1 MSKIFSI
8 TDLAK
13 EYNIDIA
20 TIRNWLKQKQ
30 FPTIKKNNR
39 HYSTSKAIEYSKFIR
54 NQKHIFSDKK
64 VKAKTLT
71 ITNNKGGVQKTTTAV
86 NISSLL
92 SELGN
97 KVLLIDFDGQGNASE
112 YTLGLS
118 EKENLDALLT
128 LKDILLEEKNSA
140 NVKKESFEK
149 AIIQSDFG
157 FDIIT
162 NNILFNSVRS
172 ELESSSA
179 KELLLKRV
187 IERLEKDYD
196 YIIIDTP
203 PTLAFEQLNAYFAS
217 DYLLIVSN
225 ADYFSR
231 AGIEQTYELI
241 KSAKNQNSV
250 YAKPKNMQLLGVLI
264 TDVHVDTN
272 VHKYNVEKI
281 KEYCSENNIFI
292 FEEMVQS
299 TVKVKEA
306 IELNEPIHK
315 YEPKSL
321 ATYAYF
327 NIALAID
334 LTVKKEYIKEKL
346 GL

>member
-1 MSKIFSI
+1 MSKIFTI
-8 TDLAK
+8 TNLAK

-20 TIRNWLKQKQ
+20 TIRNWLKQEQ

-54 NQKHIFSDKK
+54 NQKHVFSDKK
-64 VKAKTLT
+64 IKAKTLT

-92 SELGN
+92 SELDN

-112 YTLGLS
+112 YALGLS
-118 EKENLDALLT
+118 EKENLDTILT

-149 AIIQSDFG
+149 AIIKSDFG

-162 NNILFNSVRS
+162 NNILFNSARS

-187 IERLEKDYD
+187 LERLENDYD

-225 ADYFSR
+225 ADHFSR

-241 KSAKNQNSV
+241 KSAKNQNSI
-250 YAKPKNMQLLGVLI
+250 YAKPKSMKLLGLVM

-272 VHKYNVEKI
+272 VHKYNIEKV
-281 KEYCSENNIFI
+281 KEYCLEHDIFI
-292 FEEMVQS
+292 FEEMVKS

-306 IELNEPIHK
+306 IELNEPVHK
-315 YEPKSL
+315 YDPTSL

-327 NIALAID
+327 NIALSID
-334 LTVKKEYIKEKL
+334 LSVKKEYIKEKL